1 MKKFLSLLLSLTMML
16 CAFSGCGNNAASS
29 AAPGSDSTPA
39 DAPSET
45 TAEATPAAAPAD
57 AEADSAAEPDSMA
70 EPADGEEGWSY
81 TPISYPLADTPAT
94 LDYWITWELSA
105 DTMYNDVSE
114 HIALKELEEAT
125 GVHLNLL
132 AQSQAAGQTNTNLM
146 IASGDYADMIGM
158 FSYATGMDAAIDDD
172 VVVDLKDM
180 IPEYSPD
187 YYQYLIADD
196 NKLWKS
202 VQTDEG
208 HIGAYVTVGTTP
220 KVVDGHHDLPV
231 HAG

>member
-81 TPISYPLADTPAT
+81 TPISDPLADTPAT
-94 LDYWITWELSA
+94 L
-105 DTMYNDVSE
+105 
-114 HIALKELEEAT
+114 EEMAK
-125 GVHLNLL
+125 
-132 AQSQAAGQTNTNLM
+132 NT
-146 IASGDYADMIGM
+146 
-158 FSYATGMDAAIDDD
+158 T
-172 VVVDLKDM
+172 
-180 IPEYSPD
+180 
-187 YYQYLIADD
+187 
-196 NKLWKS
+196 
-202 VQTDEG
+202 
-208 HIGAYVTVGTTP
+208 GTTSIFRALRNI
-220 KVVDGHHDLPV
+220 VRNGVRI
-231 HAG
+231 